1 MAEITSGTYVR
12 RCNRVSAAILSAFE
26 SSASIPPLRQT
37 LSRAE
42 RSGRFR
48 QVQPSCRHT
57 APIRIISYSRSSGTC
72 TPCNRNH
79 RPFGPEL
86 RPEQGWF
93 HEEQVGN
100 RYSLASPS
108 ASFEIGHQPAAISAK
123 VNRRP
128 STAIVAARYS
138 SPRGSWPGG
147 EMNRRIRKG
156 WAMGKRHIAVRRPA
170 TASDAAHPGHD
181 RKGHDR
187 KRGQGNSHAGK
198 HRSEKRPRA
207 QEQPP
212 NGQGDA
218 AAEPQLKLTQCGGL
232 TSCRT

>member
-108 ASFEIGHQPAAISAK
+108 ASIEIGRQPAAIGSIGQQQAERDDCGGQIQESK
-123 VNRRP
+123 GQLARRRSELP
-128 STAIVAARYS
+128 HQEGLRT
-138 SPRGSWPGG
+138 
-147 EMNRRIRKG
+147 
-156 WAMGKRHIAVRRPA
+156 GKRHIAVRRPSHLQRRGAVQA
-170 TASDAAHPGHD
+170 TTAKAMTANAPEVIATPASMAA
-181 RKGHDR
+181 RKG
-187 KRGQGNSHAGK
+187 RGPRSSHQTAK
-198 HRSEKRPRA
+198 A
-207 QEQPP
+207 TLPP
-212 NGQGDA
+212 NH
-218 AAEPQLKLTQCGGL
+218 
-232 TSCRT
+232 S